1 MMVGAAPEP
10 KRTRHKAG
18 FVSIRDSQD
27 HQNGYGST
35 PDAMVAFLVFAYT
48 LLPRREKY
56 QMAAM
61 TMMISRITHQ

>member
-1 MMVGAAPEP
+1 M
-10 KRTRHKAG
+10 
-18 FVSIRDSQD
+18 DSHE
-27 HQNGYGST
+27 HQNVSET
-35 PDAMVAFLVFAYT
+35 TLDAMIPFLVSAYT